1 MSEQRTILLAV
12 SGASGM
18 PYAVRLAEVLG
29 KRPDVALHVIVSDA
43 ARHVLELELPGGMEA
58 IEAAAT
64 VLHAEDNFAAGPAS
78 GSWPHHGMVIC
89 PCSMKTLAAVA
100 TGLGSNLIHRAA
112 DVTLKERRKLILVT
126 RETPLSLIHIENMAA
141 VTRAGGVVMPACPG
155 FYSGATSL
163 ADLADFMAARVLDQL
178 GLPQDLMRPWKG

>member
-64 VLHAEDNFAAGPAS
+64 VLHAEDNFAAG
-78 GSWPHHGMVIC
+78 
-89 PCSMKTLAAVA
+89 
-100 TGLGSNLIHRAA
+100 
-112 DVTLKERRKLILVT
+112 LV
-126 RETPLSLIHIENMAA
+126 
-141 VTRAGGVVMPACPG
+141 
-155 FYSGATSL
+155 
-163 ADLADFMAARVLDQL
+163 
-178 GLPQDLMRPWKG
+178 